1 MQSLRMRGVCAEPTW
16 SLFMTTNTERTAPPA
31 AHEGLRSNVL
41 SLFDSVVM
49 AVAGSAPAYSI
60 AASTAALIAAVGLAG
75 PSALLWCGIPM
86 LGIAWAFSYLNRI
99 ESNAGASY
107 AWVGRVLHP
116 GLGFI
121 AGWSL
126 VISATIFMVAG
137 SLPAGSVTLDLF
149 SSSAANHPGYVL
161 LVGSVW
167 FIVMVALVIAGV
179 RVTARAQWIMSGVE
193 VAILVLFAVLA
204 IVHAASHHVVAF
216 SWSWFGFSHFNG
228 MAGFAAGGLVAAFY
242 YWGWDVSSNLNEEM
256 KDSKR
261 AAGFGG
267 LIGVLIV
274 FALFEIFTIATN
286 LALPAKTIQ
295 NNAGDVLAVLGQ
307 LVWPGVGGKLLVIAV
322 MLSTVATLETTLI
335 QVTRTLYAMSRERTL
350 PKFLGSILPGRQT
363 PWMATIA
370 VAIVSLGLFIGSNY
384 IGSLSK
390 ILTDAISAIGLQ
402 VCVYYGL
409 AGLTVVV
416 AFRKVLFKSVKN
428 LLLIGIWPFLGAAF
442 MFWILYEFVKTNTSN
457 AVVIWV
463 GLGGLGIGLIPLV
476 IYWAMG
482 SPYFKQRP
490 TLGASVPEDAGV

>member
-1 MQSLRMRGVCAEPTW
+1 MRCVCAEQW
-16 SLFMTTNTERTAPPA
+16 GAAMTTSTEPA
-31 AHEGLRSNVL
+31 SPAGVAQEGLRANVL
-41 SLFDSVVM
+41 GLFDSVVM

-60 AASTAALIAAVGLAG
+60 AGSTAVLVGAVGLAG
-75 PSALLWCGIPM
+75 PAALLWCGIPM

-137 SLPAGSVTLDLF
+137 SLPAGSVTLGLF
-149 SSSAANHPGYVL
+149 SASAANHPGYVL

-167 FIVMVALVIAGV
+167 FVVMVVLVIAGV

-193 VAILVLFAVLA
+193 VAILVLFAILA
-204 IVHAASHHVVAF
+204 IVHGASHHVVSF
-216 SWSWFGFSHFNG
+216 SWSWFGFSHFHG
-228 MAGFAAGGLVAAFY
+228 LAGFAAGGLVAAFY
-242 YWGWDVSSNLNEEM
+242 YWGWDVASNLNEEM

-261 AAGFGG
+261 SAGFGG
-267 LIGVLIV
+267 IIGVLIV

-286 LALPAKTIQ
+286 LALPAKTISA
-295 NNAGDVLAVLGQ
+295 NAGDVLAVLGQ
-307 LVWPGVGGKLLVIAV
+307 LVWPGVGGKLLVVAV

-350 PKFLGSILPGRQT
+350 PKFLGNILPGRQT
-363 PWMATIA
+363 PAVATVA
-370 VAIVSLGLFIGSNY
+370 VAIVSLGLFTGSNY
-384 IGSLSK
+384 IGSLST
-390 ILTDAISAIGLQ
+390 ILSDAINAIGLQ

-416 AFRKVLFKSVKN
+416 AFRKVLFKSVRN
-428 LLLIGIWPFLGAAF
+428 LLLIGIWPFVGAVF

-490 TLGASVPEDAGV
+490 TLGATLPEDASV

>member
-1 MQSLRMRGVCAEPTW
+1 
-16 SLFMTTNTERTAPPA
+16 MTTNVEPA
-31 AHEGLRSNVL
+31 SPAVVAHEGLRGNVL

-60 AASTAALIAAVGLAG
+60 AGTTAVLIAAVGLAG

-86 LGIAWAFSYLNRI
+86 LGIAWAFSYLNRL

-116 GLGFI
+116 SLGFI
-121 AGWSL
+121 AGWSV

-137 SLPAGSVTLDLF
+137 SLPAGSVTLGLF

-167 FIVMVALVIAGV
+167 FLVMVVLVIAGV

-193 VAILVLFAVLA
+193 VAILVLFAILA
-204 IVHAASHHVVAF
+204 IVHSASHHVVAF

-242 YWGWDVSSNLNEEM
+242 YWGWDVASNLNEEM

-261 AAGFGG
+261 SAGIGG

-286 LALPAKTIQ
+286 LALPAKAIQ
-295 NNAGDVLAVLGQ
+295 NNAADVLAVLGQ

-335 QVTRTLYAMSRERTL
+335 QVTRTLFAMSRERTL
-350 PKFLGSILPGRQT
+350 PKFLGNILPGRQT
-363 PWMATIA
+363 PWLATIA

-384 IGSLSK
+384 IGSLST
-390 ILTDAISAIGLQ
+390 ILSDAISAIGLQ
-402 VCVYYGL
+402 ICVYYGL

-416 AFRKVLFKSVKN
+416 AFRQALFKSARN
-428 LLLIGIWPFLGAAF
+428 LLMIGVWPLLGALF
-442 MFWILYEFVKTNTSN
+442 MFWILFEFVKSNTGD
-457 AVVIWV
+457 AVIIWV
-463 GLGGLGIGLIPLV
+463 GLGGLGIGLIPLA
-476 IYWAMG
+476 IYWAIG

-490 TLGASVPEDAGV
+490 TLGAVP